1 MIPSRRRR
9 RRVRPERS
17 YARHVSSDRPSLV
30 QRTSERAKSARTT
43 TTIRLEQLEAS
54 NLLVR
59 LGADFVR
66 RYLRTN
72 AGLLAGSLAYRIF
85 LVLVPA
91 ALVIVAAAGSAHSQG
106 VDLEAEVGGEMGLG
120 QALATS
126 IAAAGEDAGNGW
138 QVVLTIGVLG
148 LLTGASSLFSAM
160 HRSYAQVWEIP
171 LNTVRRTARARVQF
185 MLGFVVFLLL
195 LSLLAWVRRVGPVLG
210 FTGALLI
217 VAVALALLVA
227 LSAALPHRAT
237 DPLQLLPGAVV
248 GGVAVI
254 GLQVFSAVWVPRQ
267 VENYSETYGAIGVA
281 VALLVYLAILG
292 NVLVLVPLAN
302 ATWWDHVSAER
313 TPEPV
318 DRVLGRLRDRLP
330 FGAADPATEPGSDA
344 GADPPQA

>member
-1 MIPSRRRR
+1 MT
-9 RRVRPERS
+9 ERF
-17 YARHVSSDRPSLV
+17 
-30 QRTSERAKSARTT
+30 ER
-43 TTIRLEQLEAS
+43 LEAS

-91 ALVIVAAAGSAHSQG
+91 ALVIVAAAGSAYSQG
-106 VDLEAEVGGEMGLG
+106 VDLEAEVDEEMGLG
-120 QALATS
+120 QALARS
-126 IAAAGEDAGNGW
+126 IATAGEDAGNGW

-171 LNTVRRTARARVQF
+171 PNTVRRTTKARARF

-195 LSLLAWVRRVGPVLG
+195 LWFLAWVRRVGPLLG
-210 FTGALLI
+210 LTGALLTI
-217 VAVALALLVA
+217 AAALALLVA
-227 LSAALPHRAT
+227 LSAALPHRAS
-237 DPLQLLPGAVV
+237 DPLHLLPGAVV
-248 GGVAVI
+248 GGAAVI
-254 GLQVFSAVWVPRQ
+254 GLQVFTAVWVPRQ
-267 VENYSETYGAIGVA
+267 LENYSETYGTIGVA
-281 VALLVYLAILG
+281 VALLVYLAVLG
-292 NVLVLVPLAN
+292 NVLILVPLAN

-318 DRVLGRLRDRLP
+318 DRFLGRLRERLP
-330 FGAADPATEPGSDA
+330 FGGPDD
-344 GADPPQA
+344 GADDADEPRAPHDQA